1 MRVNKGHED
10 EKHLR
15 EHCFDL
21 GFLFRN
27 IMIIAHCMGEVLGR
41 DGQGGK

>member
-1 MRVNKGHED
+1 MRVNEGHED

-27 IMIIAHCMGEVLGR
+27 MIIAHCMGEVLGR
-41 DGQGGK
+41 EGQGGK